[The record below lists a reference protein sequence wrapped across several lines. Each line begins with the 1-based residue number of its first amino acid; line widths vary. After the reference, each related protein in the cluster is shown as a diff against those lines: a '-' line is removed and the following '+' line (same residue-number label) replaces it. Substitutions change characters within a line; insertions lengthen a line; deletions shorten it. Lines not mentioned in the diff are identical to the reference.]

1 MAAELTA
8 LDPAIET
15 KINELVNARVN
26 EALKEQFASLTA
38 SRANGEP
45 GETKSRKR
53 LALVASKGSLDM
65 AYPPLILATSAAAMD
80 WEVGVFFTFYGLDIL
95 NRNKV
100 GNLQVAPLGNPAM
113 PAPIGNIAV
122 PNLIGAI
129 PGMTSIATSMMR
141 GWMNRAKVPAVKPSC
156 STWLAIVASIFSPV
170 PRQWALCGLRNKILS
185 RESSSPARPRS
196 WTTLPKRTFRFSFSD
211 S

>member
-26 EALKEQFASLTA
+26 EALKEQFASLTV
-38 SRANGEP
+38 SRASGEP

-129 PGMTSIATSMMR
+129 PGMTSIATYMMR
-141 GWMNRAKVPAVKPSC
+141 GWMNRAKVPAVTELLDVAKESGVNLFAC
-156 STWLAIVASIFSPV
+156 TTTMGVMRVKEEEIVEGVQFAGAAAFLDYASDANVSLFI
-170 PRQWALCGLRNKILS
+170 
-185 RESSSPARPRS
+185 
-196 WTTLPKRTFRFSFSD
+196 
-211 S
+211 

>member
-141 GWMNRAKVPAVKPSC
+141 GWMNRAKVPAVAELLDVAKESGVSLFAC
-156 STWLAIVASIFSPV
+156 TTTMGVMRVKEEEIVEGVQFAGAAAFLDYASDANVSLFI
-170 PRQWALCGLRNKILS
+170 
-185 RESSSPARPRS
+185 
-196 WTTLPKRTFRFSFSD
+196 
-211 S
+211 

>member
-38 SRANGEP
+38 SRASGEP
-45 GETKSRKR
+45 EETKSRKR

-100 GNLQVAPLGNPAM
+100 GSLQVAPLGNPAM

-129 PGMTSIATSMMR
+129 PGMTSIATYMMR
-141 GWMNRAKVPAVKPSC
+141 GWMNRAKVPAVTELLDVAKESGVNLFAC
-156 STWLAIVASIFSPV
+156 TTTMGVMRVKEEEIVEGVQFAGAAAFLDYASDANVSLFI
-170 PRQWALCGLRNKILS
+170 
-185 RESSSPARPRS
+185 
-196 WTTLPKRTFRFSFSD
+196 
-211 S
+211 